1 LFDVCSIMKPV
12 SKYVLFWSLNS
23 LPAFAA
29 TQGYCVKT
37 LAPIG
42 GGPRQ
47 EHSVVAAGDNI
58 YVVAGLR
65 TSTIPR
71 GDNFTSAVEVYNT
84 INNTWSEVAPLP
96 LAAHHTNVA
105 SVDGKVYYLG
115 GLVSPGN
122 SIFTSE
128 ATAKS
133 YRYDPA
139 VNKWE
144 EIAPMPN
151 ARGSAAV
158 GVYGK
163 TIYLAGGLYPGMRSV
178 DITSSYDTVT
188 NKWTDHDA
196 LKLPEARDHAGS
208 AVIDGIMYVVG
219 GRVGANRGTV
229 YALNLNSSSPKWVT
243 KTPMPVARGGL
254 AAASAGKKIYT
265 FGGEGNRAN
274 AKGVFGDFAIY
285 DTEKDSWETAA
296 PMTAPRHGF
305 GAASIGDKVY
315 VPGGGAQQGG
325 GSPLALNEVYGAC

>member
-1 LFDVCSIMKPV
+1 MRIIPTIVV
-12 SKYVLFWSLNS
+12 FWSVCGLQ
-23 LPAFAA
+23 AFAA
-29 TQGYCVKT
+29 TQDYCVKA

-58 YVVAGLR
+58 YIVAGLR
-65 TSTIPR
+65 ASTIPR

-84 INNTWSEVAPLP
+84 VNNSWSEIASLP

-133 YRYDPA
+133 YRYEQA
-139 VNKWE
+139 GNKWE

-151 ARGSAAV
+151 ARGSAAM
-158 GVYGK
+158 GVFGK
-163 TIYLAGGLYPGMRSV
+163 TIYLAGGLLPGMRSV
-178 DITSSYDTVT
+178 DAVSSYDTVS
-188 NKWTDHDA
+188 NKWTDHPD

-208 AVIDGIMYVVG
+208 AVIDGVMYVVG
-219 GRVGANRGTV
+219 GRVGGNRGTV
-229 YALNLNSSSPKWVT
+229 YALNLTSPTPNWVT

-265 FGGEGNRAN
+265 FGGEGNRAS
-274 AKGVFGDFAIY
+274 AKGVFADVAVY
-285 DTEKDSWETAA
+285 DTEKDTWETAA

-325 GSPLALNEVYGAC
+325 GGPLAVNEVYSAC